1 MNKDGREIDFFG
13 KFILLSNNEE
23 NFVYASEDDIR
34 YWVRKVP
41 VPLTDE
47 IGLLGKMIEEIPYF
61 LRYLSQRKLH
71 SESKSRMWFH
81 PDLIKTNALRKVIEN
96 SKPTI
101 EKELRSTLRDMFLD
115 FGLDKIEM
123 TKMHIRQYLL
133 NNKFEVNYIEKVL
146 RENLKADVVRDW
158 MIAPDAIHEQYR
170 GKENTLPEGYR
181 WNAEIQKIEVGV
193 SKVKRGS
200 FPVWQTTIN
209 DNKEMDQKVVDIK
222 FNGRPYVFHRED
234 YVSSSDASYVAGT
247 QTTKNLDGTDET
259 SEIDT
264 SIINP
269 DEDTKDLPF

>member
-1 MNKDGREIDFFG
+1 
-13 KFILLSNNEE
+13 
-23 NFVYASEDDIR
+23 
-34 YWVRKVP
+34 
-41 VPLTDE
+41 
-47 IGLLGKMIEEIPYF
+47 
-61 LRYLSQRKLH
+61 
-71 SESKSRMWFH
+71 
-81 PDLIKTNALRKVIEN
+81 
-96 SKPTI
+96 
-101 EKELRSTLRDMFLD
+101 MFLD

-200 FPVWQTTIN
+200 FLVWQTTIN

-247 QTTKNLDGTDET
+247 DET